1 MGVWDTAKKVG
12 KSFVDYEREEIR
24 KQVGA
29 VQKQQ
34 ERNEAE
40 IQRYRE
46 RFERYDSQKLR
57 EIGRQSS
64 SPLQKMAIK
73 QILIDRGEM

>member
-1 MGVWDTAKKVG
+1 MGFWDTAKKVG

-57 EIGRQSS
+57 EIG
-64 SPLQKMAIK
+64 
-73 QILIDRGEM
+73 